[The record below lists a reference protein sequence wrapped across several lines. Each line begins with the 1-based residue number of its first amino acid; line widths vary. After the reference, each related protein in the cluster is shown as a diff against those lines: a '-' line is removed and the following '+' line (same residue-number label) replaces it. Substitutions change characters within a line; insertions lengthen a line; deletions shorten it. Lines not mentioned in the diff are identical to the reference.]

1 MYDSFK
7 TKKTLK
13 IGKNSYV
20 ISSLEEAEKHGL
32 LNMSYLPFS
41 IKVLLENL
49 IRNEDGKSVTKEDIQ
64 EFSKWKKS
72 GSIKREIN
80 FRPARVLMQDFTG
93 VPAVVDL
100 ASMRAAIEKQNG
112 DPKKI
117 NPLSPVDLVV
127 DHSVMVDSFGHKLSY
142 KENVDLE
149 YKRNIERY
157 QFLRWGQKAFDNFR
171 VVPPGTGICHQVNLE
186 YLAKT
191 VWTKKIKTGKRSV
204 IEAYPDTVVGTDSHT
219 TMING
224 LSVLGWGVGGIEAE
238 AAMLGQPISMVV
250 PEVIGFE
257 ISGKLKEG
265 TTATDLVLTITEIL
279 RKQGVVGKFVEF
291 YGNGLKELSIPDRAT
306 ISNMAP
312 EYGATCGFFPIDQ
325 ETIKFLK
332 MSGRAKN
339 DIELTKKYAMHQ
351 GLWED
356 YKNNKR
362 IYSSK
367 IKLNLKSIV
376 PSLAGPKRPQDKIQ
390 LTNVSSS
397 FNKSL
402 ITEFKKDNPSN
413 ISNVRDSNFKL
424 DHGHVAIAAI
434 TSCTNTSN
442 PSVMIGAGILAKKAY
457 ELGLRSMP
465 WVKTSLAP
473 GSKVVTDY
481 LTKSGL
487 QFYLNKLGFQLV
499 GFGCTTCIGN
509 SGPLDENIIETIE
522 ENNLI
527 ISSVLSGNRN
537 FEGRINPHVK
547 ANYLASPPLV
557 VAYALCGSTKI
568 DITKEPLGIGKS
580 GKKVF
585 LRDVWPSNK
594 EIQSTIDKTI
604 NSKLFNQRYKNVFSG
619 DSKWKAVKA
628 PKGLTYNWD
637 KNSTYVQHPPFFEN
651 MDDDKKEINNIEK
664 ARVLA
669 IFGDS
674 VTTDHISPAGSIK
687 ADGPAGA
694 YLKNNKVKSDEFNS
708 FGARRG
714 NHEVMM
720 RGTFSNIRIK
730 NEMLSNIEGGYTIHY
745 PSNKQLS
752 IYDAAMK
759 YKKNNTPLVIFAG
772 IDYGMGSSRDWAA
785 KGTNLLGVKAVVA
798 ESFERIHR
806 SNLIGMGVLPLQFT
820 NKENRKSLNLEGSEK
835 ISITGLNHELKTG
848 MILNMMIEYE
858 DGRNMSSTVKLL
870 ANTRTEIDY
879 LETGG
884 ILQYVFKTLV
894 NS

>member
-20 ISSLEEAEKHGL
+20 ISSLKEAEKHGL
-32 LNMSYLPFS
+32 LNISYLPFS

-848 MILNMMIEYE
+848 MILNMMIEYK